1 VRTSWGLHAR
11 PSRRAF
17 IWLVV
22 AAAALVA
29 LGVWRLQGSAEAQD
43 SQSLATATRGPIVV
57 TVGGVGQ
64 IVDGLSGQ
72 STPSTPSTSSSSTG
86 GGSSPPANAVYPSA
100 SGTVSN
106 VLVAPGQSVVAGQ
119 TLAIVDDGGTAS
131 SAAAQAQIDL
141 ETALLELPSSARTG
155 ALDVALANVALTK
168 QRLAVA
174 RGPASRSDLAVAD
187 AEVKKARA
195 DLAALLR
202 PATQAPTAEALTAA
216 RTAVRVAEQRLA
228 RLTGPPDPAAVAT
241 AEAEVKKAEADLEAL
256 VRSDRTQP
264 VTQRE
269 IDAARSAINAA
280 KARLAKLLGPPD
292 SADVGAAQ
300 LELERAQADL
310 AALLRPAAP
319 PSPEA
324 LASAEQ
330 ALVAAQEKRK
340 RLRQGSTQADVSAA
354 HLELLRAQADLRTL
368 RIAMRKASTGQG
380 STADVPVGLGLLKIQ
395 SAQNRLS
402 AARAAQGLLDV
413 TSPWS
418 GTVSAVYVSDG
429 ARVDTTTAIV
439 SVSDLNN
446 LAVNVNLS
454 EFDVAQVEVGMKAVV
469 SVDALGGETFPGTVE
484 FVALTGTDTGGVV
497 TFPVRV
503 GLEDTED
510 LKPGMNTS
518 VRIVVAKKANV
529 VRVPL
534 EAVSTNDAD
543 QEFVMVLDESGQQ
556 TEVEVETGLENN
568 ERIEIV
574 EGLKAGARVVL
585 PEVTAVE
592 EE

>member
-1 VRTSWGLHAR
+1 VSTSWGLDAR
-11 PSRRAF
+11 RSRRAL
-17 IWLVV
+17 IALAV
-22 AAAALVA
+22 AAAALVV
-29 LGVWRLQGSAEAQD
+29 LVVWRLQGSAEAQA

-64 IVDGLSGQ
+64 IVDGLSGK
-72 STPSTPSTSSSSTG
+72 STAAGSTASG
-86 GGSSPPANAVYPSA
+86 GASAPANAVYPSA
-100 SGTVSN
+100 SGSVSN
-106 VLVAPGQSVVAGQ
+106 VLVRPGQKVVAGQ
-119 TLAIVDDGGTAS
+119 ALAVIDDGGVTN

-141 ETALLELPSSARTG
+141 ETALLELPPSARTG
-155 ALDVALANVALTK
+155 ALGVAVANVSLAR
-168 QRLAVA
+168 QRLAQA
-174 RGPASRSDLAVAD
+174 RGPASSSDLATAEADVA
-187 AEVKKARA
+187 KARA
-195 DLAALLR
+195 DLTALR
-202 PATQAPTAEALTAA
+202 KPATQPPTAEALTAA

-228 RLTGPPDPAAVAT
+228 RLTGPPDPAAVAS

-256 VRSDRTQP
+256 VRTDRTQP

-269 IDAARSAINAA
+269 IDAARAAIAAA

-292 SADVGAAQ
+292 SADVGTAQ
-300 LELERAQADL
+300 LELERAQAEL
-310 AALLRPAAP
+310 AALLRPAAA

-324 LASAEQ
+324 IAAAEQ
-330 ALVAAQEKRK
+330 ALVAAQERRK
-340 RLRQGSTQADVSAA
+340 RLRQGSPKADVSAA

-368 RIAMRKASTGQG
+368 RIAMRKSSNGSG
-380 STADVPVGLGLLKIQ
+380 STADVPVRLGLLKIQ
-395 SAQNRLS
+395 AAQNRLA
-402 AARAAQGLLDV
+402 AARAAQGLLEV

-418 GTVSAVYVSDG
+418 GTVSAVFVSEG
-429 ARVDTTTAIV
+429 ARVDVTTPVA
-439 SVSDLNN
+439 SVSDLDN

-454 EFDVAQVEVGMKAVV
+454 EFDVAQVEIGMPAAV
-469 SVDALGGETFPGTVE
+469 SVDALGGETFQGKVV

-503 GLEDTED
+503 AIEDMED

-543 QEFVMVLDESGQQ
+543 QEFVIVLDDSGQQ

-568 ERIEIV
+568 ERVEIV
-574 EGLKAGARVVL
+574 EGLEAGARVVL

>member
-1 VRTSWGLHAR
+1 VRTSWGLDAR
-11 PSRRAF
+11 HSRRALV
-17 IWLVV
+17 WLAV
-22 AAAALVA
+22 AAAALVT
-29 LGVWRLQGSAEAQD
+29 LVVWRLQGSAEAQA
-43 SQSLATATRGPIVV
+43 SQSLATATRGPMVV

-64 IVDGLSGQ
+64 IVDGLSGKS
-72 STPSTPSTSSSSTG
+72 STPASPASG
-86 GGSSPPANAVYPSA
+86 GGATAPANAVYPSA

-106 VLVAPGQSVVAGQ
+106 VLVQPGQKVAAGQ
-119 TLAIVDDGGTAS
+119 VLAVVDDGGVTS

-141 ETALLELPSSARTG
+141 ETALLELPPSARTG
-155 ALDVALANVALTK
+155 ALGVAVANVSLAR
-168 QRLAVA
+168 QRLAQA
-174 RGPASRSDLAVAD
+174 RGPASRSDLATAD
-187 AEVKKARA
+187 AEVAKARA
-195 DLAALLR
+195 DLAALLK
-202 PATQAPTAEALTAA
+202 PAIQPPTAEALTAA

-228 RLTGPPDPAAVAT
+228 KLTGPPDPAAVAT

-269 IDAARSAINAA
+269 IDAARAAINAA
-280 KARLAKLLGPPD
+280 KARLAKLLGPAD
-292 SADVGAAQ
+292 SADVAAAQ

-310 AALLRPAAP
+310 AALLRPGAS

-324 LASAEQ
+324 IASAQQ

-340 RLRQGSTQADVSAA
+340 RLRQGSTQADISAA
-354 HLELLRAQADLRTL
+354 HLEVLRAQSDLRTL
-368 RIAMRKASTGQG
+368 RIAMRKASGPG
-380 STADVPVGLGLLKIQ
+380 STSDVSVRLGLLKIQ
-395 SAQNRLS
+395 AAQNRLS
-402 AARAAQGLLDV
+402 AARAAQGMLEV
-413 TSPWS
+413 TSPWN
-418 GTVSAVYVSDG
+418 GTVSAVLVAEG
-429 ARVDTTTAIV
+429 ARVDVTTPVAT
-439 SVSDLNN
+439 VSDLDH

-454 EFDVAQVEVGMKAVV
+454 EFDVAQVEVGMRAAVD
-469 SVDALGGETFPGTVE
+469 VDALGGETFYGKVV

-503 GLEDTED
+503 GLSDTEG

-518 VRIVVAKKANV
+518 VRIIVAKKLNAI
-529 VRVPL
+529 RVPL

-543 QEFVMVLDESGQQ
+543 QEFVMVLDEEGQQ

-574 EGLKAGARVVL
+574 EGVKAGTRVVL
-585 PEVTAVE
+585 PELTAVE

>member
-72 STPSTPSTSSSSTG
+72 STSSTSSSSTS

-100 SGTVSN
+100 TGTVSN
-106 VLVAPGQSVVAGQ
+106 VLVAPGQNVVAGQ

-155 ALDVALANVALTK
+155 ALDVALANVALAK

-187 AEVKKARA
+187 AEVTKARA

-216 RTAVRVAEQRLA
+216 RTAVRVAAQRLA

-256 VRSDRTQP
+256 VRTDRTQP

-269 IDAARSAINAA
+269 IDAARAAINAA

-380 STADVPVGLGLLKIQ
+380 STAELPVRLGLLKIQ

-402 AARAAQGLLDV
+402 AALAAQGLLDV

-429 ARVDTTTAIV
+429 AHVDATTAIV

>member
-1 VRTSWGLHAR
+1 
-11 PSRRAF
+11 
-17 IWLVV
+17 
-22 AAAALVA
+22 
-29 LGVWRLQGSAEAQD
+29 
-43 SQSLATATRGPIVV
+43 
-57 TVGGVGQ
+57 
-64 IVDGLSGQ
+64 
-72 STPSTPSTSSSSTG
+72 
-86 GGSSPPANAVYPSA
+86 
-100 SGTVSN
+100 
-106 VLVAPGQSVVAGQ
+106 
-119 TLAIVDDGGTAS
+119 
-131 SAAAQAQIDL
+131 
-141 ETALLELPSSARTG
+141 
-155 ALDVALANVALTK
+155 
-168 QRLAVA
+168 
-174 RGPASRSDLAVAD
+174 
-187 AEVKKARA
+187 
-195 DLAALLR
+195 
-202 PATQAPTAEALTAA
+202 
-216 RTAVRVAEQRLA
+216 
-228 RLTGPPDPAAVAT
+228 
-241 AEAEVKKAEADLEAL
+241 
-256 VRSDRTQP
+256 
-264 VTQRE
+264 
-269 IDAARSAINAA
+269 
-280 KARLAKLLGPPD
+280 
-292 SADVGAAQ
+292 
-300 LELERAQADL
+300 
-310 AALLRPAAP
+310 
-319 PSPEA
+319 
-324 LASAEQ
+324 
-330 ALVAAQEKRK
+330 
-340 RLRQGSTQADVSAA
+340 
-354 HLELLRAQADLRTL
+354 
-368 RIAMRKASTGQG
+368 MRKASTGQG
-380 STADVPVGLGLLKIQ
+380 STAELPVRLGLLKIQ

-402 AARAAQGLLDV
+402 AALAAQGLLDV

-429 ARVDTTTAIV
+429 ARVDTTTAIA

-497 TFPVRV
+497 TFPVRI

-543 QEFVMVLDESGQQ
+543 QEFVIVLDESGQQ

>member
-1 VRTSWGLHAR
+1 
-11 PSRRAF
+11 
-17 IWLVV
+17 
-22 AAAALVA
+22 
-29 LGVWRLQGSAEAQD
+29 LGVWRLQGNAEAQD

-72 STPSTPSTSSSSTG
+72 STSSTSSSSSSSSSSTS
-86 GGSSPPANAVYPSA
+86 GGSPPPANAVYPSA

-119 TLAIVDDGGTAS
+119 TLAIIDDGGTAS

-155 ALDVALANVALTK
+155 ALDVALANVALAK
-168 QRLAVA
+168 QRLAVT

-228 RLTGPPDPAAVAT
+228 KLTGPPDPAAVAT

-269 IDAARSAINAA
+269 IDAAKAAIAAA

-340 RLRQGSTQADVSAA
+340 RLRQGSTRADVSAA

-368 RIAMRKASTGQG
+368 RIAMRNASGPG
-380 STADVPVGLGLLKIQ
+380 STSDVSVRLGLLKIQ

-429 ARVDTTTAIV
+429 ARVDTTTAIA
-439 SVSDLNN
+439 SVSDLND

-454 EFDVAQVEVGMKAVV
+454 EFDVADVEVGMKAVV
-469 SVDALGGETFPGTVE
+469 SVDALGGESFPGTVE

-497 TFPVRV
+497 TFPIRV

-574 EGLKAGARVVL
+574 EGIKAGTRVVL

>member
-1 VRTSWGLHAR
+1 MSTSWGLHTR
-11 PSRRAF
+11 RSRRVYIGLA
-17 IWLVV
+17 V
-22 AAAALVA
+22 AAGALVA
-29 LGVWRLQGSAEAQD
+29 LGVWRLQGSAEAQS
-43 SQSLATATRGPIVV
+43 SQSLATATEGPIVV

-64 IVDGLSGQ
+64 IVDGLA
-72 STPSTPSTSSSSTG
+72 
-86 GGSSPPANAVYPSA
+86 GSSAGASTANAVYPSMA
-100 SGTVSN
+100 GRVTN
-106 VLVAPGQSVVAGQ
+106 VLVRPGQAVVAGQ
-119 TLAIVDDGGTAS
+119 ALAVIDDGGLAG

-141 ETALLELPSSARTG
+141 ETALLELPPSARTG
-155 ALDVALANVALTK
+155 TLDVALADVRLAK
-168 QRLAVA
+168 QRLAIA
-174 RGPASRSDLAVAD
+174 RGPASRSDLAIAD

-264 VTQRE
+264 VTQKE
-269 IDAARSAINAA
+269 IDAARAAINAA
-280 KARLAKLLGPPD
+280 KARLAKLIGPPD
-292 SADVGAAQ
+292 SAEVGAAQ
-300 LELERAQADL
+300 LEVERAQADL
-310 AALLRPAAP
+310 AALLRPAAGA
-319 PSPEA
+319 SPEA
-324 LASAEQ
+324 IVSAEQ

-354 HLELLRAQADLRTL
+354 RLELLRAQADLRTL
-368 RIAMRKASTGQG
+368 RISMRKASSGSSG
-380 STADVPVGLGLLKIQ
+380 STADVPVRLGLLKVQ
-395 SAQNRLS
+395 SARNRLS
-402 AARAAQGLLDV
+402 AARAAQGLLEV

-418 GTVSAVYVSDG
+418 GTISAVLVAEG
-429 ARVDTTTAIV
+429 ARVDVTTPVA
-439 SVSDLNN
+439 SVSDLDN

-454 EFDVAQVEVGMKAVV
+454 EFDVAQVEVGMNAAVD
-469 SVDALGGETFPGTVE
+469 VDALGGETFHGTVE
-484 FVALTGTDTGGVV
+484 FVALTGQDTGGVV

-503 GLEDTED
+503 GLDDTED

-518 VRIVVAKKANV
+518 VRIIVAKKANAI
-529 VRVPL
+529 RVPL

-543 QEFVMVLDESGQQ
+543 QEFVIILDKSGQQ
-556 TEVEVETGLENN
+556 IEVEVETGLENN

-574 EGLKAGARVVL
+574 SGLKPGARVVL